1 MVAIP
6 LRDSSE
12 RRRHRRIPV
21 SVIIDYKTADEFF
34 QDYALNLSLGGV
46 FIRTNEL
53 MPLST
58 RLKIHFSI
66 PEHDDFIDGWGT
78 VVRVESPAD
87 PDEPTGMGIAFD
99 QLDAKANEVI
109 DALVST
115 D

>member
-1 MVAIP
+1 
-6 LRDSSE
+6 
-12 RRRHRRIPV
+12 
-21 SVIIDYKTADEFF
+21 
-34 QDYALNLSLGGV
+34 
-46 FIRTNEL
+46 